1 MPEQTESDK
10 IKQRN
15 SDFLQVF
22 SGSPQGKR
30 VYDFLAKGCFKKECT
45 FNKDSAR
52 KSDFNA
58 GARSVIL
65 EIDNWMEFDLSTLEE
80 AGKTDNIE
88 PEREQNE

>member
-1 MPEQTESDK
+1 MAEQTENEK

-22 SGSPQGKR
+22 SGSEQGKR

-65 EIDNWMEFDLSTLEE
+65 EIDSWMEFDLSTLDNVN
-80 AGKTDNIE
+80 KTDNTE
-88 PEREQNE
+88 PEEN